1 VKVFFIST
9 SLGHSRRGIES
20 FFRECFDAM
29 HGYPGLEATLFK
41 GSGPDGVDEHRLW
54 CLPKIGTPAKV
65 LAKVI
70 RRTPYVVEQLTFL
83 PALVKRIRQH
93 RPDIVYYSDINLAMR
108 LFRYRR
114 KIGVPFRL
122 LYSNGAPVHPPFSGV
137 EHVQQV
143 TPEYYDEAMTAGEP
157 GDKHTLVPYGIRVPA
172 GDPGFDPAKRAALR
186 KELGLPVDRPIV
198 LSVGWIAAELKRMD
212 YLVDEIASIPKA
224 SRPFLVMLG
233 EMDDRSLPIVEQ
245 ARRKLDT
252 DCRICSVPYS
262 EVGNYY
268 SAADVFAL
276 ASIRE
281 GFGRVFLEALMHG
294 LPCVVNDHP
303 VMRYVL
309 GNEGN
314 FADLT
319 QPGQLA
325 KAVAATLQQ
334 PPDPTAMARRREY
347 VRGKF
352 GWDALR
358 PKYFQLFEH
367 CMKHEVHL

>member
-1 VKVFFIST
+1 VN
-9 SLGHSRRGIES
+9 
-20 FFRECFDAM
+20 
-29 HGYPGLEATLFK
+29 
-41 GSGPDGVDEHRLW
+41 
-54 CLPKIGTPAKV
+54 
-65 LAKVI
+65 
-70 RRTPYVVEQLTFL
+70 
-83 PALVKRIRQH
+83 RIRQH

-108 LFRYRR
+108 LFKYRR

-143 TPEYYDEAMTAGEP
+143 TPEYYDEAIAAGEP
-157 GDKHTLVPYGIRVPA
+157 ADKHTLVPYGIRVPA
-172 GDPGFDPAKRAALR
+172 GDPGFDPEKRAALR
-186 KELGLPVDRPIV
+186 TELGLPVDRPIV

-212 YLVDEIASIPKA
+212 YLVDEIASIPKDH
-224 SRPFLVMLG
+224 RPFLVMLG
-233 EMDDRSLPIVEQ
+233 EMDDRSPAIVEQ

-262 EVGNYY
+262 EVGTYY
-268 SAADVFAL
+268 AAADVFAL

-334 PPDPTAMARRREY
+334 PPDPAAKAKRREY